1 MSKHIAMVLLLL
13 FAASAIAQS
22 PPKSCA
28 DLPYY
33 SLLDFWVGEWDVY
46 VGEEKVGDNRIEKI
60 LQGCAVMEHWKGSGG
75 GEGKSLFFVDEAG
88 TWKQIWV
95 TQWATN
101 PGGVKEKSMVDA
113 DVENAIRFLGELQH
127 PDVGTWFDSTTLTSL
142 DNGDVRQVI
151 EVSKD
156 NGASWEITFD
166 AVYRRVKDTDI
177 ASE

>member
-1 MSKHIAMVLLLL
+1 MVLLLL
-13 FAASAIAQS
+13 FAAFAIAQS
-22 PPKSCA
+22 PSCA
-28 DLPYY
+28 DQPYY
-33 SLLDFWVGEWDVY
+33 SLLDFWVGKWDVY

-88 TWKQIWV
+88 KWKQIWV

-113 DVENAIRFLGELQH
+113 EAKNAVRFLGELRH
-127 PDVGTWFDSTTLTSL
+127 PDVGAWFDRTTLTTL

-156 NGASWEITFD
+156 NGVSWEITFD